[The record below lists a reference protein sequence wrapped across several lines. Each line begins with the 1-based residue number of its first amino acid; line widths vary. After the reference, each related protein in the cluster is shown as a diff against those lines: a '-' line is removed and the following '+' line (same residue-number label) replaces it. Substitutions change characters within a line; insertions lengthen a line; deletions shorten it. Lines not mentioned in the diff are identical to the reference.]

1 MWVAKRAKANAA
13 EDSALNVDMVLK
25 YLAAS
30 GPCGKQSSD
39 FLNREFKGLYSNT
52 RSRIPLLR
60 HVCAVILYDEIFE
73 PFAVGLSSSVS
84 AVLRWME
91 EDLVLN
97 GLAPPWIP

>member
-1 MWVAKRAKANAA
+1 
-13 EDSALNVDMVLK
+13 LK

-73 PFAVGLSSSVS
+73 PFAAGLASPVS
-84 AVLRWME
+84 AVLKWME
-91 EDLVLN
+91 EDMLLN
-97 GLAPPWIP
+97 GITARWKY